1 LLDPPGQPQHAFYFF
16 GSYGLGALSY
26 WASVGR
32 HSMRRLAFLSALV
45 VLALLIDFRVRV
57 AAAGVLMLMLGLG
70 KKYGVLESLPVP
82 GFLTYLGRISYSV
95 FLVHFPLCL
104 VVNAIFSHY
113 FPHRALINA
122 FGVVIAFASAS
133 SAAPCFSS
141 GLRVGTSETESAG
154 CYRRDFSQ
162 PGCWQRYKAAETE
175 RRLHCHLTPPFINYR
190 AAVVPFAAPAGA
202 PPCDP

>member
-1 LLDPPGQPQHAFYFF
+1 
-16 GSYGLGALSY
+16 
-26 WASVGR
+26 
-32 HSMRRLAFLSALV
+32 MRRLAFLSALV

-122 FGVVIAFASAS
+122 FGVVIAFGVSI
-133 SAAPCFSS
+133 
-141 GLRVGTSETESAG
+141 VGGALFFKWIEG
-154 CYRRDFSQ
+154 RHFRNRI
-162 PGCWQRYKAAETE
+162 GW
-175 RRLHCHLTPPFINYR
+175 LL
-190 AAVVPFAAPAGA
+190 PAGFFA
-202 PPCDP
+202 TGLLAALQSS